1 MAVAFTN
8 LLRPGGAW
16 ITGGPGTVSIDA
28 ATGQITIT
36 ADGTGL
42 VYCRRGVPTQ
52 INKSYQLTWSNDTAT
67 LMFRQIG
74 SSEGASDIRG
84 PNVSANGDNK
94 IEFVAT
100 STTTWISFQRTTA
113 ATVIAS
119 SIILQEIP
127 ESATSARRVN
137 GKTQYL
143 SLDVQAAGLRMS
155 NANWYMGGFI
165 ALNHIPAAGFYI
177 MDFGRLDPSSPAGG
191 AGRVRMVYDP
201 DTGKLFASTCEIAG
215 TNYRENYI
223 MVTGKLAVDT
233 WYYVGITAL
242 ANADVLVRLEKQK
255 GASYTGTVLPPVSA
269 TEICRVLQLGAR
281 SINPRT
287 GFSPCR
293 YSNWIWSSNW
303 IPSDTQINAL
313 ADGTPPSEVS
323 GLTAPTGA
331 SIYHWPMVNAAGAEE
346 SLITTTAPLAS
357 NSPYG
362 TIITVPGY
370 PVVSSVVTPQ
380 VTTPLDIIIT

>member
-1 MAVAFTN
+1 MAIPFTN

-28 ATGQITIT
+28 VSGQITIT
-36 ADGTGL
+36 ADGSGL
-42 VYCRRGVPTQ
+42 VYCRRGVATE
-52 INKSYQLTWSNDTAT
+52 INKSYQLTWSNDSPTV
-67 LMFRQIG
+67 MFRQIG
-74 SSEGASDIRG
+74 TGEGLSDIR
-84 PNVSANGDNK
+84 PANVSVNGDNK

-113 ATVIAS
+113 ATVVIS
-119 SIILQEIP
+119 SVILQEIP
-127 ESATSARRVN
+127 ASATSARRLN

-155 NANWYMGGFI
+155 NANWYIGGFI
-165 ALNHIPAAGFYI
+165 ALTHRPAGGIYI
-177 MDFGRLDPSSPAGG
+177 MDFGRLDPASPNGG
-191 AGRVRMVYDP
+191 AGRVRMFYDP
-201 DTGKLFASTCEIAG
+201 DATKLAVSSEQSAG
-215 TNYRENYI
+215 TNYRENYLI
-223 MVTGKLAVDT
+223 SALAVDT
-233 WYYVGITAL
+233 WYYVGVTAL
-242 ANADVLVRLEKQK
+242 ANADVLVRLDKQK
-255 GASYTGTVLPPVSA
+255 GASYIGTTLPPVSA

-287 GFSPCR
+287 GFSPLR

-313 ADGTPPSEVS
+313 ADGTPPSEVA
-323 GLTAPTGA
+323 GFTAPTGA
-331 SIYHWPMVNAAGAEE
+331 NIYHWPMTNAAGAEE

-357 NSPYG
+357 NSTYG

-370 PVVSSVVTPQ
+370 PVASTAAPVD
-380 VTTPLDIIIT
+380 TTPLDIIIT